1 VSEDPQTENLPV
13 NRAPHPA
20 EWIIGAAS
28 ALGVL
33 ALVAYLAVTAM
44 TEADGPPVFE
54 IAVDDVLPAAG
65 AWHVRVTLRNFGDR
79 TAADVVLRG
88 EDDVG
93 EASELTFDYVPA
105 GSMRRGALVFA
116 QEPNGLEL
124 SVRSYTDP

>member
-1 VSEDPQTENLPV
+1 MSEEPQTGKPPV
-13 NRAPHPA
+13 NRTPHPA
-20 EWIIGAAS
+20 EWIVGAAS

-54 IAVDDVLPAAG
+54 IAVDDVLTGPSG
-65 AWHVRVTLRNFGDR
+65 WHVQVTLRNSGDK

-88 EDDVG
+88 EGDAG

-105 GSMRRGALVFA
+105 GSTRRGALLFA
-116 QEPNGLEL
+116 REPEGLEL

>member
-1 VSEDPQTENLPV
+1 MSEEPQTENLPV

-44 TEADGPPVFE
+44 TEADGPPDFE
-54 IAVDDVLPAAG
+54 IAIDDVLVSSG
-65 AWHVRVTLRNFGDR
+65 GWHVRVTLRNVGDK
-79 TAADVVLRG
+79 TAADVMLRG
-88 EDDVG
+88 EVG
-93 EASELTFDYVPA
+93 AGETSELTFDYVPA
-105 GSMRRGALVFA
+105 GSTRRGALVFA
-116 QEPNGLEL
+116 REPDGLEL